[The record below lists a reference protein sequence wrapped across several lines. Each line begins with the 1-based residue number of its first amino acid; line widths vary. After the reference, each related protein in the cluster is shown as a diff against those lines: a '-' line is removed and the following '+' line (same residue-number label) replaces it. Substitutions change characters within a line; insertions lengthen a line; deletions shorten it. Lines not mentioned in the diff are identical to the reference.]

1 MKYDSFN
8 DPTKPLTSDIPLSN
22 RADPWESHP
31 PTQRLMQDGG
41 FHSRQSSLAS
51 VSTVMAD
58 KQQHPVDYGNYGQTG
73 YIPDAGYENQT
84 QTQVPG
90 PTPLANDYPTSYG
103 PGGMEAPT
111 HSQPHPGAS

>member
-22 RADPWESHP
+22 RADPWEFHP

-73 YIPDAGYENQT
+73 YIPDAGYANQT

-103 PGGMEAPT
+103 PGGMGAPT